1 MMEFVREHRM
11 REINEEALR
20 RLGPFASQLN
30 SRSSELWIY
39 NKERKKSGY
48 GREIG
53 EAVEA
58 VAKVKVLGARLLV
71 AALSK
76 GMRGRFGEF
85 RRASRKLKN
94 RSEYER
100 LWRKY

>member
-1 MMEFVREHRM
+1 MCKIVDFVREHRM

-20 RLGPFASQLN
+20 RLGPFASHMN

-39 NKERKKSGY
+39 NKERKQ
-48 GREIG
+48 GRRM

-58 VAKVKVLGARLLV
+58 MAKVELLGARLLV
-71 AALSK
+71 GALSK
-76 GMRGRFGEF
+76 RIRGKFGEF
-85 RRASRKLKN
+85 RRASRKCKN